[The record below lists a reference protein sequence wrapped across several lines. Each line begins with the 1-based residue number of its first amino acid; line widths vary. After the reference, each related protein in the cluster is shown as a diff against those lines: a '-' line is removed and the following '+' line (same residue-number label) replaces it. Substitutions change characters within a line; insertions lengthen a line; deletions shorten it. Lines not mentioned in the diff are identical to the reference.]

1 MQTHPELRH
10 TAFERDPTPL
20 RFRID
25 PIRREG
31 GRRRILVVEDDV
43 VLADQLAEAVDAMGL
58 EPVGP
63 VGDLGAALALAE
75 TQELH
80 GALLDVR
87 LERGLRVYPVA
98 DVLWRRRIPFCFLT
112 AHCDERMNAYPAGSL
127 LYKPIFLPALRAA
140 ISSLLEV

>member
-1 MQTHPELRH
+1 
-10 TAFERDPTPL
+10 
-20 RFRID
+20 
-25 PIRREG
+25 
-31 GRRRILVVEDDV
+31 
-43 VLADQLAEAVDAMGL
+43 MGL

-87 LERGLRVYPVA
+87 LQRGLRLYPVA

-112 AHCDERMNAYPAGSL
+112 ANCDERMNAYPAESRPL
-127 LYKPIFLPALRAA
+127 QTNLPAGLTCGDQLAA
-140 ISSLLEV
+140 